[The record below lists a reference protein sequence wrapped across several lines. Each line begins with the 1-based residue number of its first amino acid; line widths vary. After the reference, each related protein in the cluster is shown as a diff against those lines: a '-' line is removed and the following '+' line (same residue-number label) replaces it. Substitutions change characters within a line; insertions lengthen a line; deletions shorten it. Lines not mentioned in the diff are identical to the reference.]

1 MACKRSA
8 VRSRLAPPTS
18 LSVFFGAVAAEAAN
32 DHARNNSKF
41 ERNEGLQATLPYVL
55 SGEVVETSFAL
66 RALTC

>member
-1 MACKRSA
+1 
-8 VRSRLAPPTS
+8 
-18 LSVFFGAVAAEAAN
+18 VFFGAVAAEAAN